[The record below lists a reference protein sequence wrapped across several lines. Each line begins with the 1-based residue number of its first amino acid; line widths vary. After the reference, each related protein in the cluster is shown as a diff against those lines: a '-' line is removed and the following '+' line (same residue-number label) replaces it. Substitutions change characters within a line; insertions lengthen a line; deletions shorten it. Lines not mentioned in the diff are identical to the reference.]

1 MKLHI
6 LPIMAISATTLLCA
20 CNTQVTTGEAAA
32 TAIPTDG
39 NPLMTP
45 PTAKF
50 EIPEYSQISISN
62 YRDAINAGIARHKAN
77 LKAIVDNTEAPNFD
91 NTIAAF
97 DASGRELDAATT
109 IFSTLSES
117 NSTEAIREFE
127 TEVYPLLAQHSDD
140 VYMDGALFQKVKT
153 VYDQVMASP
162 NGCGLNHEQISAV
175 RHIYR
180 DFEKAG
186 AALSAADQAKLRD
199 INLRL
204 SDLQLQFSQN
214 LLHETNNTFVTVAT
228 RDSLAGL
235 PDANIEAAAEMARE
249 QGKEGQFMFNM
260 QRPSCNP
267 VLQYCSNREV
277 RRRVYD
283 AYYNRGNQPNAH
295 NNKDIC
301 RQLVQL
307 RLERAR
313 LLGYKNAAEGILKD
327 RMAKTPEAVYNL
339 LNSVWGPAVAKANEE
354 LDDIRVE
361 MKKDGLDCEP
371 EGWDYMYYSSR
382 AKAAKFN
389 IDEEEIAQ
397 YFEINNVLKGIFYV
411 ANKLYGVTFKEIT
424 AEVPAY
430 EQTAQAW
437 EVIDADGKTLAVFYS
452 DYYPRDGK
460 GAGAWMTELR
470 KQGYRKNALGQDE
483 REMPVIVNVCNMTKP
498 SPDGK
503 PALQNLDNVETMF
516 HEFGHA
522 LHFMLHDV
530 HYDAVYNVET
540 DFVELPSQ
548 INEHWATDPAVLA
561 VYAKHYKTGEI
572 IPQQLV
578 DKMEAAG
585 KYGQGFATVEYLAA
599 SLVDMDLHTLT
610 ENVPGDFDVMAFE
623 QQQLQ
628 KRGIPR
634 QIFPRYRVTNFSHC
648 MGGGYTAGY
657 YCYLWSEVLDC
668 DGFEA
673 FKETGD
679 VFNQEVAARFRK
691 YCLTPGGIDDGMTM
705 YKNFRGHEPSIDALL
720 RKRGL
725 DK

>member
-1 MKLHI
+1 MKLPI
-6 LPIMAISATTLLCA
+6 LPTMAICASTLLA
-20 CNTQVTTGEAAA
+20 CSQQQTVTN
-32 TAIPTDG
+32 D
-39 NPLMTP
+39 NPLTAV

-50 EIPEYSQISISN
+50 SIPAYDQITISN
-62 YRDAINAGIARHKAN
+62 YRDAINAGIETHKAN
-77 LKAIVDNTEAPNFD
+77 IDAIVRNTAAPTFD

-97 DASGRELDAATT
+97 DRAGRDLESAAL

-127 TEVYPLLAQHSDD
+127 TEVYPLLASHSDD
-140 VYMDGALFQKVKT
+140 VYMNADLFRRVKA
-153 VYDQVMASP
+153 VYDAMMA
-162 NGCGLNHEQISAV
+162 GLTEGACTLTHEQQSAV

-186 AALSAADQAKLRD
+186 AALSPENQERLRAL
-199 INLRL
+199 NLRL
-204 SDLQLQFSQN
+204 SELQLQFSQN
-214 LLHETNNTFVTVAT
+214 LLHETNNTFVTITT

-235 PDANIEAAAEMARE
+235 PEANIEAAAQMARE
-249 QGKEGQFMFNM
+249 QGKEGQYMFNM

-283 AYYNRGNQPNAH
+283 AYYNRGNQDNAY

-301 RQLVQL
+301 RQLVEL

-313 LLGYKNAAEGILKD
+313 LFGEKNAAEGILKD
-327 RMAKTPEAVYNL
+327 RMAKNETAVYNL
-339 LNSVWGPAVAKANEE
+339 LNSVWAPAVAKANEE
-354 LDDIRVE
+354 LDDIRIE
-361 MKKDGLDCEP
+361 MQKDGLDCEP

-397 YFEINNVLKGIFYV
+397 YFELNNVLQGIFYT
-411 ANKLYGVTFKEIT
+411 AGKLYGVSFKEIT
-424 AEVPAY
+424 ADVPAY
-430 EQTAQAW
+430 EKTAQAW
-437 EVIDADGKTLAVFYS
+437 EVLDRDGSTVGIFYS
-452 DYYPRDGK
+452 DYFPRDGK

-470 KQGYRKNALGQDE
+470 KQSYVTGPDGKE
-483 REMPVIVNVCNMTKP
+483 VREIPVIVNVCNMTKGAE
-498 SPDGK
+498 GK

-548 INEHWATDPAVLA
+548 INEHWATDPAVLS

-572 IPQQLV
+572 IPDSLV
-578 DKMEAAG
+578 AKMDAAG

-599 SLVDMDLHTLT
+599 ALVDMDLHTLT
-610 ENVPGDFDVMAFE
+610 EVPEGLDVMAFE
-623 QQQLQ
+623 QQKLAE
-628 KRGIPR
+628 RGIPR
-634 QIFPRYRVTNFSHC
+634 QIYPRYRVTNFSHC

-679 VFNQEVAARFRK
+679 VFNPEVAERFRK
-691 YCLTPGGIDDGMTM
+691 YCLMPGGIDDGMTM
-705 YKNFRGHEPSIDALL
+705 YKAFRGHEPEIGALL

>member
-1 MKLHI
+1 MKLPI
-6 LPIMAISATTLLCA
+6 LPTMAIIASSLLCA
-20 CNTQVTTGEAAA
+20 CSPQSATTESNVQNTAY
-32 TAIPTDG
+32 DN
-39 NPLMTP
+39 NPLTAR

-50 EIPEYSQISISN
+50 DIPAYDQITIDN
-62 YRDAINAGIARHKAN
+62 YRDAINAGIAKHKAN
-77 LKAIVDNTEAPNFD
+77 LKAIVDNTAAPDFE

-97 DASGRELDAATT
+97 DRAGRDLDAAVT

-127 TEVYPLLAQHSDD
+127 TEVYPLLASHSDD
-140 VYMDGALFQKVKT
+140 VYMDAALFRKVKA
-153 VYDQVMASP
+153 VYDKVMAEGR
-162 NGCGLNHEQISAV
+162 NTALTHEQVSAV
-175 RHIYR
+175 KHIYR
-180 DFEKAG
+180 EFEKAG
-186 AALSAADQAKLRD
+186 AALSAADQAKLREL
-199 INLRL
+199 NLRL

-214 LLHETNNTFVTVAT
+214 LLYETNNTFVTVAT

-235 PDANIEAAAEMARE
+235 PEANIAAAAQMAKE
-249 QGKEGQFMFNM
+249 QGKEGQYMFNM

-277 RRRVYD
+277 RRRVYN
-283 AYYNRGNQPNAH
+283 AYYNRGNQANDH
-295 NNKDIC
+295 NNTAIC

-313 LLGYKNAAEGILKD
+313 LFGYKNAAEGILKD
-327 RMAKTPEAVYNL
+327 RMAKNQEAVYNL
-339 LNSVWGPAVAKANEE
+339 LNSVWTPAVAKANEE
-354 LDDIRVE
+354 LADIRVE
-361 MKKDGLDCEP
+361 MQKDGLDCEP

-389 IDEEEIAQ
+389 IDEELISE
-397 YFEINNVLKGIFYV
+397 YFEINNVLEGIFYV
-411 ANKLYGVTFKEIT
+411 AGKLYGVTFKEIT
-424 AEVPAY
+424 DDVPAY
-430 EQTAQAW
+430 EKTAKAW
-437 EVIDADGKTLAVFYS
+437 EVLDKDGSTLGVFYS

-470 KQGYRKNALGQDE
+470 KQSYTTDALGQQK

-498 SPDGK
+498 SADGK

-522 LHFMLHDV
+522 LHFLLHDV

-572 IPQQLV
+572 IPAELV
-578 DKMEAAG
+578 EKMEAAG

-599 SLVDMDLHTLT
+599 ALVDMDLHTLT

-634 QIFPRYRVTNFSHC
+634 QIYPRYRVTNFSHC

-679 VFNQEVAARFRK
+679 VFNQDVAARFRK

-705 YKNFRGHEPSIDALL
+705 YVNFRGHEPSIDALL